1 MFRSRPHSLRPAL
14 AVSVP
19 VLTFLLSILSCSHS
33 TTPSLTPH
41 RESAIAVRTTPAALV
56 VETTAAHFR
65 LLPSGYL
72 QASLL
77 RGGQEWTLDDPA
89 ANTSTDFAVIA
100 GKETNEFVLDLDHAK
115 VSAASGRLGGKGKR
129 IEVSGNSSSSPTL
142 EKHVIVE
149 FYDDFP
155 NIALT
160 TVSYKNLGSAEILL
174 DRVVMQQHVLNAS
187 LQDSTVPP
195 YAMWSF
201 HGSSEAWGKDDV
213 MQIGPKFTR
222 ANPMQTMMHND
233 ENQTG
238 GGIPVVAFWTR
249 SVGEAIGHAEAIPL
263 QLSLPVRTLPS
274 GQVHAS
280 ITLDTKSRLQ
290 PGEVYTTPLTFVVVF
305 HGDFS
310 TIEHLLEDAAGPRIE
325 SRPSDRRRL
334 PGELVWLGIRD
345 GFHAQANAGNHSE
358 AATTRLTLGDAGC
371 RLVQIPGRLG
381 ASDRYVPRRFS
392 PESREGISRG
402 GNPPHA
408 LVDTSGG

>member
-160 TVSYKNLGSAEILL
+160 TVSYKNLRIS
-174 DRVVMQQHVLNAS
+174 R
-187 LQDSTVPP
+187 
-195 YAMWSF
+195 
-201 HGSSEAWGKDDV
+201 
-213 MQIGPKFTR
+213 
-222 ANPMQTMMHND
+222 NPAGQS
-233 ENQTG
+233 
-238 GGIPVVAFWTR
+238 R
-249 SVGEAIGHAEAIPL
+249 HAAARPEC
-263 QLSLPVRTLPS
+263 VPS
-274 GQVHAS
+274 GQHGAA
-280 ITLDTKSRLQ
+280 LRN
-290 PGEVYTTPLTFVVVF
+290 VVF
-305 HGDFS
+305 PWFERG
-310 TIEHLLEDAAGPRIE
+310 
-325 SRPSDRRRL
+325 
-334 PGELVWLGIRD
+334 LGQ
-345 GFHAQANAGNHSE
+345 G
-358 AATTRLTLGDAGC
+358 
-371 RLVQIPGRLG
+371 
-381 ASDRYVPRRFS
+381 
-392 PESREGISRG
+392 
-402 GNPPHA
+402 
-408 LVDTSGG
+408 